1 MTILENVQRAEPLA
15 LDTLES
21 LMDAAW
27 LSLEQTTSHG
37 WMLRSAGTVTQRAN
51 SVWPHCSPSEITP
64 AKLTAALSAATTWYS
79 QHRQP
84 VIFQIMH
91 REENAAL
98 ETLLDEQRYSRQSET
113 IVMTAP
119 APAPALRAA
128 AELNNGITIEISTQ
142 PSEQWLELW
151 WSVDGRGG
159 HAERDIV
166 ERILLGTPA
175 LYALAVNAQGQPV
188 GTGRLAMPTVDD
200 GEGWGGLYS
209 IAAHP
214 DARRQGIASSILQA
228 LMRAG
233 RAEGLENYWL
243 LVTSANT
250 GAQALY
256 AAAGFAEV
264 ARYHYRQAPL
274 RRALGAC

>member
-1 MTILENVQRAEPLA
+1 MTILENMQRAAPLA

-27 LSLEQTTSHG
+27 LSLERTTSHG
-37 WMLRSAGTVTQRAN
+37 WTLRSAGTVTQRAN
-51 SVWPHCSPSEITP
+51 SVWPHCSAEEATP
-64 AKLTAALSAATTWYS
+64 AELAAALSAATAWYTA
-79 QHRQP
+79 HRQP

-91 REENAAL
+91 RQENAAL
-98 ETLLDEQRYSRQSET
+98 EALLDEQRYSRQSET

-119 APAPALRAA
+119 APAAA
-128 AELNNGITIEISTQ
+128 VEPENGIRIEISHE
-142 PSEQWLELW
+142 PSAQWLELW

-159 HAERDIV
+159 QAQRDIV
-166 ERILLGTPA
+166 ERILLGAPA
-175 LYALAVNAQGQPV
+175 LYALAVDAQGQAV
-188 GTGRLAMPTVDD
+188 GTGRLATPMIDG

-209 IAAHP
+209 MAVHP
-214 DARRQGIASSILQA
+214 EARRQGIASSILQA

-233 RAEGLENYWL
+233 RAEGMENFWL

-264 ARYHYRQAPL
+264 TRYHYRQAPL
-274 RRALGAC
+274 RRAPGAC